1 MNNNILRVDAIA
13 FLTTLQLVVIES
25 LRSDKII
32 AFGSGF
38 LLNHNGHLFLV
49 TADHVIH
56 PDDHDANN
64 ENAQRKHTDYSINI
78 ITNRI
83 AKNNLCSE
91 CLNVG
96 GFYYFTEHKFDKID
110 EIKESPKIIDK
121 IINDDI
127 NVDDESLPIG
137 VRIPG
142 LLDVAISELKTPLKC
157 PLLSNQVVLHNG
169 EILIEHGTSKLIINT
184 QCIKSF
190 NCNSKYLVAGVIK
203 NDIKNSIKLI
213 RENVIHG
220 DLIFESFDNNGYAI
234 LKTNEEADIKRWEG
248 LSGAPILD
256 ENGYLAGM
264 LIRGPL
270 TEQYLTAVPIDKI
283 INFLD
288 VIISNE
294 EINNN
299 LTSLNLFP

>member
-1 MNNNILRVDAIA
+1 MNNNIHRMDAIA
-13 FLTTLQLVVIES
+13 FLTTLQLVVIDRLHS
-25 LRSDKII
+25 CKIV

-38 LLNHNGHLFLV
+38 MLNHNGHLFLV

-64 ENAQRKHTDYSINI
+64 ENAQRKHINYSIEI
-78 ITNRI
+78 ITNI
-83 AKNNLCSE
+83 NDLENLRSVN
-91 CLNVG
+91 LRG
-96 GFYYFTEHKFDKID
+96 GDFYYFTGHRYDMNVDANDFSKIFDKI
-110 EIKESPKIIDK
+110 IK
-121 IINDDI
+121 NDI
-127 NVDDESLPIG
+127 NIDDESLPIG
-137 VRIPG
+137 VRIPD
-142 LLDVAISELKTPLKC
+142 LMDIAISKLKFPLDIK
-157 PLLSNQVVLHNG
+157 LLSNQVVLQNG

>member
-1 MNNNILRVDAIA
+1 MNNNILRMYAKS
-13 FLTTLQLVVIES
+13 FLATLQLIVIDRLHS
-25 LRSDKII
+25 CKIV

-64 ENAQRKHTDYSINI
+64 ENAQRKHIDYSIEI
-78 ITNRI
+78 ITNV
-83 AKNNLCSE
+83 NDVDNLRS
-91 CLNVG
+91 LNLSVG
-96 GFYYFTEHKFDKID
+96 GFYNFTMHKFDEIVDTNEFSKIF
-110 EIKESPKIIDK
+110 DK
-121 IINDDI
+121 IIKGDI
-127 NVDDESLPIG
+127 NINDESLPLG
-137 VRIPG
+137 VRIPD
-142 LLDVAISELKTPLKC
+142 LLDVAISELKTPLKF
-157 PLLSNQVVLHNG
+157 PLLSNQVVLQNK
-169 EILIEHGTSKLIINT
+169 EILIKHGTSKRIMNT
-184 QCIKSF
+184 QCTEPF

-203 NDIKNSIKLI
+203 NDINNSIELI

-220 DLIFESFDNNGYAI
+220 DLIFEGLDNNGYAI

-256 ENGYLAGM
+256 YNGYLAGM

-288 VIISNE
+288 VIIKNE
-294 EINNN
+294 GVYKHQI
-299 LTSLNLFP
+299 S

>member
-38 LLNHNGHLFLV
+38 MLNHNGHLFLV

-64 ENAQRKHTDYSINI
+64 ENAQRKHINYSIEI
-78 ITNRI
+78 ITNI
-83 AKNNLCSE
+83 NDLENLRSVN
-91 CLNVG
+91 LRVG
-96 GFYYFTEHKFDKID
+96 DFYYFTGHRYDKNVD
-110 EIKESPKIIDK
+110 ANDFSKIFDK

-137 VRIPG
+137 IRIPD
-142 LLDVAISELKTPLKC
+142 LLDVAISELKTPLKF
-157 PLLSNQVVLHNG
+157 PLLSNQVVLHNE
-169 EILIEHGTSKLIINT
+169 EILIKHGTPKLRFNT
-184 QCIKSF
+184 NCIKTF
-190 NCNSKYLVAGVIK
+190 NSNSKYIVAGVIC
-203 NDIKNSIKLI
+203 NAINNSIKLD
-213 RENVIHG
+213 RLNAIHKE
-220 DLIFESFDNNGYAI
+220 LIFERFDFNGDAI
-234 LKTNEEADIKRWEG
+234 LKTNEEANIKLWEG